1 MKNRNKLGKTEYLVK
16 TLFWSLLSMF
26 WFRKLL
32 FRCLPHNSLS
42 SSKTI
47 LWAIF
52 IVSII
57 VGVSITYRR
66 RRNNVSLCI
75 NVLTPYEIYFIAT
88 YKGDMP
94 IYTMVVLGVALF
106 LSAAYFFLIISP
118 QIKDKS
124 RKGTILKRR
133 TKIGLLGAR
142 TIIVSCL
149 ALLIV
154 PVGINA
160 IFGNSMFMKRVS
172 AVGPERA
179 EEYTI
184 SNNIENVVKFE
195 ESKWNDLSSKEKID
209 ALQVIANIE
218 MRYLGLPHEL
228 NVIARKLEESTIA
241 SYNDDEHIIMVNID
255 YLDGSSAEEMLDSLC
270 HEAYHAYQH
279 RLVDVYDDIDYEY
292 KNLLTF
298 SNVSIYKQEFSDYID
313 GDDNVLGYYFQS
325 CESTARAYA
334 REAVIEYYDRIYE
347 YLGMDPSTNSDLD

>member
-1 MKNRNKLGKTEYLVK
+1 MKNRNTLWKTEYLVE
-16 TLFWSLLSMF
+16 TLFWGLLSMF
-26 WFRKLL
+26 LFRKLL
-32 FRCLPHNSLS
+32 FRCLPHYTLS
-42 SSKTI
+42 ASKAV
-47 LWAIF
+47 LWGIF
-52 IVSII
+52 IVLII
-57 VGVSITYRR
+57 VGVAITYRH

-94 IYTMVVLGVALF
+94 IYTIVVLGVALF
-106 LSAAYFFLIISP
+106 LSVAYLFLVISP
-118 QIKDKS
+118 RIKNKS

-133 TKIGLLGAR
+133 IKVGLLGAR
-142 TIIVSCL
+142 TIIVACL

-160 IFGNSMFMKRVS
+160 IFGNSVFIKRVS
-172 AVGPERA
+172 AVSPERA

-184 SNNIENVVKFE
+184 SNNIEIVAKFE
-195 ESKWNDLSSKEKID
+195 ESKWNSLSSKDKID

-228 NVIARKLEESTIA
+228 NVIAKKLEESIVA

-255 YLDGSSAEEMLDSLC
+255 YLEGSSAEEMLDSLC

-279 RLVDVYDDIDYEY
+279 SLVEVYDDIDYEY

-298 SNVSIYKQEFSDYID
+298 SNVSIYKQEFSDYVD
-313 GDDNVLGYYFQS
+313 GDDNVLGYYYQS
-325 CESTARAYA
+325 CERTARVYA
-334 REAVIEYYDRIYE
+334 REAVIEYYDRIND
-347 YLGMDPSTNSDLD
+347 YLGIDFSADSVLD